1 MSKELLKRD
10 FTDIFP
16 SFFNEGAKWLRGF
29 NSEFDK
35 ILNGKCDF
43 EDRDNEYYIELETPG
58 VEKNEININFKNDN
72 LVVNWSRTREE
83 KKGKSD
89 KSRYERSSGSF
100 QKNFNKPP
108 LGWVNPFFPTFGL
121 KILSSSYAA
130 IFLGPSE
137 AIQRFFHLFPQ

>member
-100 QKNFNKPP
+100 QRSFNVEGADFEKIEAELKN
-108 LGWVNPFFPTFGL
+108 GVL
-121 KILSSSYAA
+121 KITIPKLEKVKAKQ
-130 IFLGPSE
+130 IT
-137 AIQRFFHLFPQ
+137 IK

>member
-1 MSKELLKRD
+1 MNKELIKKD

-72 LVVNWSRTREE
+72 LVINWSRTREE

-100 QKNFNKPP
+100 QRSFYVE
-108 LGWVNPFFPTFGL
+108 GADFE
-121 KILSSSYAA
+121 KIDAELTNGVLTITIPKLEKVKAKQ
-130 IFLGPSE
+130 IT
-137 AIQRFFHLFPQ
+137 IK

>member
-1 MSKELLKRD
+1 MNKELIKKD

-58 VEKNEININFKNDN
+58 VEKDEININFKNDN
-72 LVVNWSRTREE
+72 LVINWSRTREE

-100 QKNFNKPP
+100 QRSFYVE
-108 LGWVNPFFPTFGL
+108 GADFE
-121 KILSSSYAA
+121 KIDAELTNGVLTITIPKLEKVKAKQ
-130 IFLGPSE
+130 IT
-137 AIQRFFHLFPQ
+137 IK

>member
-1 MSKELLKRD
+1 MNKELIKKD

-58 VEKNEININFKNDN
+58 VEKDEININFKNDN
-72 LVVNWSRTREE
+72 LVINWNRTREE

-89 KSRYERSSGSF
+89 KNRYERSSGSF
-100 QKNFNKPP
+100 QRSFYVEGADFEKIDAELKN
-108 LGWVNPFFPTFGL
+108 GVL
-121 KILSSSYAA
+121 KITIPKLEKVKAKQIA
-130 IFLGPSE
+130 IK
-137 AIQRFFHLFPQ
+137 

>member
-1 MSKELLKRD
+1 MNKELIKKD

-58 VEKNEININFKNDN
+58 VEKDEININFKNDN
-72 LVVNWSRTREE
+72 LVINWSRTREE

-89 KSRYERSSGSF
+89 KNRYERSSGSF
-100 QKNFNKPP
+100 QRSFYVEGADFEKIEAELKN
-108 LGWVNPFFPTFGL
+108 GVL
-121 KILSSSYAA
+121 KITIPKLEKVKAKQ
-130 IFLGPSE
+130 IT
-137 AIQRFFHLFPQ
+137 IK